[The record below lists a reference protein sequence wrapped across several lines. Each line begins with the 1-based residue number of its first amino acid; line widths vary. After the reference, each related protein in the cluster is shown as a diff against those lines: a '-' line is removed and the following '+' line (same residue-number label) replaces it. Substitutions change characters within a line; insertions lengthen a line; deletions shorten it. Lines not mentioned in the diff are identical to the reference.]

1 MARIAGQFGSGGAM
15 QGGGGNPVLRA
26 RQALGEGRFDEAERL
41 SRRRLE
47 RKPDD
52 FMARLVLAQALLQL
66 QQFDE
71 AITHAQQ
78 AADAQP
84 NNADAQLTLAAAL
97 SQGQNKAGLIRAEA
111 AARKACALRP
121 RDAKPRVQLAE
132 VELARR
138 NLKEAKAAAD
148 EAIKLDPRLAEAHMI
163 RSLVL
168 LQDGDPAGAAESSRA
183 ATRAK
188 RDLGPA
194 YYTLALSLTE
204 LKQPAEA
211 EEALDKAQELN
222 APIPPGQMYGLRGRI
237 YMKRK
242 KYRKALNAH
251 IMYQRISGRPG
262 FIAVPL
268 GALVTFFSFFSIFG
282 SWGPAVAI
290 AIVALLILFG
300 LNAIPLAGH
309 WIVAAVLLALLGAL
323 VFGYVRGVQTGAL
336 GLGRFFNTTGIIII
350 SVIIAVVMWGAT
362 FLAVFIPAG
371 MLQTTG
377 HPDWATP
384 IGLAVGAVFGLV
396 AAGLAG
402 WQLLKV
408 VRS

>member
-1 MARIAGQFGSGGAM
+1 M

-41 SRRRLE
+41 ARRRLE

-66 QQFDE
+66 QQVDE
-71 AITHAQQ
+71 AAEHAQQ
-78 AADAQP
+78 AVDAQP

-97 SQGQNKAGLIRAEA
+97 SQSKNKATLARAEA
-111 AARKACALRP
+111 AARKASALRP

-132 VELARR
+132 VALAQGR
-138 NLKEAKAAAD
+138 LKEAKAAAD
-148 EAIKLDPRLAEAHMI
+148 EAIKMDPRLAEAHLI

-168 LQDGDPAGAAESSRA
+168 LQDSDYAGAAEASRA

-194 YYTLALSLTE
+194 YYTLALSLTQ
-204 LKQPAEA
+204 LKEVNEA
-211 EEALDKAQELN
+211 EQALDKAEELH
-222 APIPPGQMYGLRGRI
+222 APIPPGQLYGLRGRI
-237 YMKRK
+237 YIKQK
-242 KYRKALNAH
+242 KFRKAMTSH
-251 IMYQRISGRPG
+251 VMYQRVSGRPG

-268 GALVTFFSFFSIFG
+268 GAVITFFSAFG
-282 SWGPAVAI
+282 IIASWAPAVAI
-290 AIVALLILFG
+290 AVVALLMLFG
-300 LNAIPLAGH
+300 LNLIPVAGH
-309 WIVAAVLLALLGAL
+309 WLVAAVLLALVGGL

-336 GLGRFFNTTGIIII
+336 GLGRFF
-350 SVIIAVVMWGAT
+350 SVPGVAVIAAIIAVVMGGAT
-362 FLAVFIPAG
+362 FLAVFIPSG
-371 MLQTTG
+371 FVQTTG

-384 IGLAVGAVFGLV
+384 VGLAVGVVFGLI
-396 AAGLAG
+396 AAGLAV

-408 VRS
+408 VRA

>member
-1 MARIAGQFGSGGAM
+1 M

-26 RQALGEGRFDEAERL
+26 RQALGEGRYDEAERL

-66 QQFDE
+66 QQTDE
-71 AITHAQQ
+71 AAEHAQQ
-78 AADAQP
+78 AVDAQP

-97 SQGQNKAGLIRAEA
+97 SQSQNRASLLRAEA
-111 AARKACALRP
+111 AARKASALRP

-132 VELARR
+132 VELAQRH
-138 NLKEAKAAAD
+138 LKEAKAAAD
-148 EAIKLDPRLAEAHMI
+148 EAIKLDPRLAEAHMV

-168 LQDGDPAGAAESSRA
+168 LQDGDAAGAAEASRA

-194 YYTLALSLTE
+194 YYTLALSLTQ
-204 LKQPAEA
+204 LKQVDEA
-211 EEALDKAQELN
+211 DQALDKAEELH

-237 YMKRK
+237 YIRQK
-242 KYRKALNAH
+242 KVRKALNAH
-251 IMYQRISGRPG
+251 IMYQRVSGRPG
-262 FIAVPL
+262 FIAVPI
-268 GALVTFFSFFSIFG
+268 GALVTFFSFFGIFG

-290 AIVALLILFG
+290 AVVALLILLG
-300 LNAIPLAGH
+300 LNAIPVAGH
-309 WIVAAVLLALLGAL
+309 WIVAAVLLAVLGAM

-336 GLGRFFNTTGIIII
+336 GLGRFFSTTGVFIIAA
-350 SVIIAVVMWGAT
+350 IIAVLIGGAT

-371 MLQTTG
+371 LLQNG
-377 HPDWATP
+377 VRPDWATP

-396 AAGLAG
+396 AAGFSG

-408 VRS
+408 IRS